1 MGWEDW
7 MMVTIAGW
15 TEMRND
21 FGLHGAAAFC

>member
-15 TEMRND
+15 MEMRND
-21 FGLHGAAAFC
+21 FVLHGAAAFC